1 MLSNRI
7 ELIEVFVACGCIG
20 AAAVPLNTAS
30 MGPQIGYVLQD
41 SDARLLVIEGDFAP
55 RLAVARRRSL
65 GAAAAVIVLLMGPAG
80 SGKTT
85 VGELLAS
92 QLGWEFAD
100 GDSFHSPANIE
111 KMSRGVSLDD
121 HDRIPWLDAIRAA
134 MEYWNAQRRNVVL
147 ACSALKKSYRERL
160 LINSAVRLVYLKGT
174 FDLLRQRLHARKGH
188 YATEQI
194 LKSQF
199 ADLEEPA
206 DAITMDVARSPE
218 EIVAQIRKQLS
229 L

>member
-1 MLSNRI
+1 
-7 ELIEVFVACGCIG
+7 
-20 AAAVPLNTAS
+20 
-30 MGPQIGYVLQD
+30 
-41 SDARLLVIEGDFAP
+41 
-55 RLAVARRRSL
+55 
-65 GAAAAVIVLLMGPAG
+65 VIVVLMGPAG

-111 KMSRGVSLDD
+111 KMSRGVPLDD
-121 HDRIPWLDAIRAA
+121 NDRIPWLDAIREA
-134 MEYWNAQRRNVVL
+134 MEQWSVQRRNVVL
-147 ACSALKKSYRERL
+147 ACSALKRNYRERV

-174 FDLLRQRLHARKGH
+174 YDLLRERLHARKGH

-194 LKSQF
+194 LTSQF

-218 EIVAQIRKQLS
+218 EIVLEIRTQLT